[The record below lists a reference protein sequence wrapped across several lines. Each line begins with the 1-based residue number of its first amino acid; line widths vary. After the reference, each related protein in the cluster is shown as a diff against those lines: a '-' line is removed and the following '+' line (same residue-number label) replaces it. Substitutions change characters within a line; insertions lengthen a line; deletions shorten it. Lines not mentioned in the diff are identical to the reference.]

1 MNWRCAIMEIDLSQE
16 CGGLSTKAPVV
27 TTTWHA
33 ILGGRMPL
41 ASASEWV
48 QVDASVTKHFH
59 EILFGSRGDPG
70 LLAILA
76 RRRAL
81 QEEQK
86 AKWLRVFQHG
96 FWLGMPVMRWWLFG
110 QPFGVVPEGALS
122 CASDGQIMPGG
133 VDVAAG
139 ATYMLPKQRPLNT
152 LEDSILRTI
161 EVRAAFE
168 QDCPHSA
175 MFLEDSTRYTESG
188 DDEDTAVP
196 AECQDLPQE
205 GFDSPWSLADDCCD
219 FDKNSGFVAAAQDLC
234 APHSLG
240 DGEKE
245 LVPFSCCDCQE
256 DPRRAKNSAKNNGQ
270 HVPPSTPVERRPA
283 DGLKFPR
290 SRASKANPE
299 PPPSRLPRATP
310 PPRSVPAMVSPA
322 GLSAA
327 S

>member
-1 MNWRCAIMEIDLSQE
+1 
-16 CGGLSTKAPVV
+16 
-27 TTTWHA
+27 
-33 ILGGRMPL
+33 
-41 ASASEWV
+41 
-48 QVDASVTKHFH
+48 
-59 EILFGSRGDPG
+59 
-70 LLAILA
+70 
-76 RRRAL
+76 
-81 QEEQK
+81 
-86 AKWLRVFQHG
+86 
-96 FWLGMPVMRWWLFG
+96 
-110 QPFGVVPEGALS
+110 
-122 CASDGQIMPGG
+122 
-133 VDVAAG
+133 
-139 ATYMLPKQRPLNT
+139 MLPKQRPLNT
-152 LEDSILRTI
+152 LEDSILRTV

-234 APHSLG
+234 APHPLG